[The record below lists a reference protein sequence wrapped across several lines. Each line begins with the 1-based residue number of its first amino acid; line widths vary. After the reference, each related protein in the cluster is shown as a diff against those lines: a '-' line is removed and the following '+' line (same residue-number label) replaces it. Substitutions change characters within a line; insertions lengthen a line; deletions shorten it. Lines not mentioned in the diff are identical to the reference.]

1 MGNDLQSCSLASL
14 RFRGGGILVGDARA
28 RRGGLLQGTAGRG
41 LILDCVI
48 DGRKGDVVRMLL

>member
-1 MGNDLQSCSLASL
+1 M
-14 RFRGGGILVGDARA
+14 VGDARA